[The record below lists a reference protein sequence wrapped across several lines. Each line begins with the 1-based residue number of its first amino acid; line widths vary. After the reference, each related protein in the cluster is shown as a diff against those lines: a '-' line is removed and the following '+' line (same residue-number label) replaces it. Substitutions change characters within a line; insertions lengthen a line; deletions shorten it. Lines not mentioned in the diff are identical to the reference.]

1 MRSGVFQ
8 RAAVAMVMIVAL
20 LAPFGSCVQW
30 THKAA
35 HSCCAKLSEPS
46 KGLHADCCSASAPQ
60 PAVVVTPDLPDPSA
74 IAVEQ
79 RFVSSSELTAPGEL
93 TFTAVIPPKSPPTG
107 AFILRI

>member
-20 LAPFGSCVQW
+20 LAPFGSCLQW
-30 THKAA
+30 QFKAA
-35 HSCCAKLSEPS
+35 HSCCARLSEPS
-46 KGLHADCCSASAPQ
+46 KGLQANCCAASAPQ
-60 PAVVVTPDLPDPSA
+60 PAIVVTPNLPDPSA

-79 RFVSSSELTAPGEL
+79 QFVASSELTAFGE
-93 TFTAVIPPKSPPTG
+93 FTTLAVIPPKSPPTG